1 MIDEAKRIKEMK
13 EEQKI
18 MEGIH
23 MKNITIRNN
32 REMKEQQ
39 RKLKEYEEEK
49 YCNKMLKM
57 IFGVT
62 IIGIIL
68 EIVGLAIGL

>member
-1 MIDEAKRIKEMK
+1 MIEEAKRIKENK

-18 MEGIH
+18 MDAIH
-23 MKNITIRNN
+23 MNYINIRNN
-32 REMKEQQ
+32 REMKEQH
-39 RKLKEYEEEK
+39 KILMEAEEER
-49 YCNKMLKM
+49 YCNKMLKR
-57 IFGVT
+57 IFGIV

>member
-1 MIDEAKRIKEMK
+1 MK
-13 EEQKI
+13 EQLEEKKI

-23 MKNITIRNN
+23 MNCINIRNN
-32 REMKEQQ
+32 REMKEQK
-39 RKLKEYEEEK
+39 RKLREYEEERH
-49 YCNKMLKM
+49 CNKMLKR
-57 IFGVT
+57 IFGTT